1 MKQTISFFLQ
11 IKVKTLPSRI
21 GCWDSNVQPLNLEFP
36 SITIRPGLP
45 SRALT
50 VPLAT
55 YLGTF
60 NCSICNVLLK
70 RYISFPITLN
80 YTDWYEIWLCWTN
93 SIHLNFYLILFRV
106 ILAEF
111 GSGFDAEFEV
121 HIESSPKMNWF
132 KIICCHGRSPTVT
145 R

>member
-80 YTDWYEIWLCWTN
+80 YIDWYEIWLCWTN
-93 SIHLNFYLILFRV
+93 SIHLNFYLILFLSFWQN
-106 ILAEF
+106 LAQVLMQNSRF
-111 GSGFDAEFEV
+111 TLSLHQRWIGSKSFVA
-121 HIESSPKMNWF
+121 
-132 KIICCHGRSPTVT
+132 TVGALL
-145 R
+145 